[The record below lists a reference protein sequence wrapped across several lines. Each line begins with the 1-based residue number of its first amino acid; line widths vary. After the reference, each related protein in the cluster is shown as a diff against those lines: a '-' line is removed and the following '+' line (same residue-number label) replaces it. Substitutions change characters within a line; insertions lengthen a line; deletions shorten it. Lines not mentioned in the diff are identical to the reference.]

1 MSTRHNPYERPP
13 LTLVPAGPRHLA
25 PVQTSAQRTAELV
38 ARVRAN
44 ARMVDPLRGRHHHVG
59 AGLVVRT
66 LVHQR
71 ADRVQSVAAIT
82 GGESA

>member
-44 ARMVDPLRGRHHHVG
+44 GRHVDPLPGRHHQLG
-59 AGLVVRT
+59 AGLRIRA
-66 LVHQR
+66 LIHDR
-71 ADRVQSVAAIT
+71 ADRMQSVAAIT
-82 GGESA
+82 GGELA